1 MQTSFAPIDHLK
13 VSWLLEEAI
22 QKLLFLSKIIKEDG
36 TSSELAGYEINKLLS
51 EQGRLEE
58 TYAELLKV
66 RTTLKG
72 ISNKRKLEEIQKEIH
87 QIAHA
92 LKENT
97 KKLGRLFRENPSFE
111 KDAEKVSNE
120 KAELVEKLE
129 SIINAH
135 SQNFSIVSLQTN
147 LIDDLEAQDSLRKLS
162 LKEKSLLYD
171 IKQLHAAWKK
181 EEEEYQNITGEKQ
194 AHIQK
199 MKEELAREKASAGM
213 ETKYKANELEAF
225 EGTLTRIQS
234 QRLIDLQKK
243 IEECE
248 SKKLIE
254 NQAFNKIRI
263 FLKNK
268 EEQNKVNIQEWSE
281 KSEGRRTELEAKIEE
296 LSTRKEKALGLLE
309 KLKEDF
315 DERDKARKEKE
326 RISIEKEAEK
336 QSKLDHE
343 LKVEEAV
350 RAIQEKY
357 IEWKEAGGTVKKTK
371 KGAKSSKKKG

>member
-1 MQTSFAPIDHLK
+1 MQTSFTSIDHIK
-13 VSWLLEEAI
+13 ISWLLEEAI
-22 QKLLFLSKIIKEDG
+22 QKLMFLSKISKEDG

-87 QIAHA
+87 QIAHL

-135 SQNFSIVSLQTN
+135 SQNFSLVPLQTN

-171 IKQLHAAWKK
+171 IKQLHATWKK
-181 EEEEYQNITGEKQ
+181 EEEEYQNLIGEKQ
-194 AHIQK
+194 AHVQK
-199 MKEELAREKASAGM
+199 VKEELAREKASAGM
-213 ETKYKANELEAF
+213 ETKYKANELEAY
-225 EGTLTRIQS
+225 EGTVTRNQN

-248 SKKLIE
+248 GKKLIE
-254 NQAFNKIRI
+254 NQAFNKIRT

-268 EEQNKVNIQEWSE
+268 EEQNKVSIQEWSE
-281 KSEGRRTELEAKIEE
+281 KSEGKRTDLDAKIEE
-296 LSTRKEKALGLLE
+296 LSTRKEKTLGLLQ
-309 KLKEDF
+309 KLKEEFEEKD
-315 DERDKARKEKE
+315 RVRKEKE
-326 RISIEKEAEK
+326 RINIEKEQEK
-336 QSKLDHE
+336 QRKLEHE
-343 LKVEEAV
+343 FQVDEAV
-350 RAIQEKY
+350 KAIQEKY
-357 IEWKEAGGTVKKTK
+357 IEWKEAGGTVKKPK
-371 KGAKSSKKKG
+371 KGGKASKKKG